1 MSLPTLSDAGL
12 PQPGDVIAGKYQVE
26 SVLGAGGMGIVVS
39 ARHLDLGQR
48 VALKLLR
55 SVFATNTDVIAR
67 FQREARALAG
77 IRSEHVV
84 RVHDVARLESGAPY
98 LVMEH
103 LTGKDLDQLLRAR
116 GPLPIAEAIDY
127 VLQAC
132 EAIAEAHATGI
143 VHRDLKPANL
153 FLTTRADG
161 SSLVKVLD
169 FGISKLTG
177 LNDVGVPEGSLT
189 STSEILGSPWYM
201 SPEQLRSFKNVDART
216 DVWALGVILYR
227 LITGRQPFDADS
239 LSACITKIVADPP
252 IPLRLHRPDAPLELE
267 SLILRCLEKDTA
279 RRVQN
284 IAELARGVF
293 PFAPPRSA
301 ISVERIVGVL
311 SLATPVEELTIQ
323 LPAARVVSSPSL
335 QSAPELPALG
345 GTGAVRAV
353 SSPRLQSVPELP
365 ALGGT
370 STAVANQ
377 VVEPVQPRAVARR
390 PGIFVAVALGV
401 LAALGGLGAFVVGTQ
416 GQAAP
421 AATSPVLEA
430 GAAVTPSALPMPSA
444 SASATPP
451 TPGVSASAA
460 LIAAPPAKP
469 SAEPSLEPSVALTTG
484 PSAPL
489 LHAAQPAPKNERAK
503 APSVVASVKP
513 PAPATS
519 SSKPPEKKP
528 PSLIENSL

>member
-1 MSLPTLSDAGL
+1 MTLPTLSDAGL
-12 PQPGDVIAGKYQVE
+12 PQPGDIIAGKYQVE
-26 SVLGAGGMGIVVS
+26 TVLGAGGMGIVVS

-55 SVFATNTDVIAR
+55 SVFAGNSDAVAR

-116 GPLPIAEAIDY
+116 GPLPIAEAVDY

-132 EAIAEAHATGI
+132 EAIAEAHAAGI

-189 STSEILGSPWYM
+189 STSEIMGSPWYM

-216 DVWALGVILYR
+216 DVWALGVILHR
-227 LITGRQPFDADS
+227 LITGRQPFDAES

-252 IPLRLHRPDAPLELE
+252 VSLRLQRPDAPPELE
-267 SLILRCLEKDTA
+267 SLILRCLEKDIN
-279 RRVQN
+279 RRIQN
-284 IAELARGVF
+284 IAELARGLL

-301 ISVERIVGVL
+301 LSVERIIGVL
-311 SLATPVEELTIQ
+311 GLVSPLEELTVQ
-323 LPAARVVSSPSL
+323 LPAFREVSSPRL
-335 QSAPELPALG
+335 QSAPELPA
-345 GTGAVRAV
+345 A
-353 SSPRLQSVPELP
+353 
-365 ALGGT
+365 GGT
-370 STAVANQ
+370 SAPVASLT
-377 VVEPVQPRAVARR
+377 VESVQPREPPKAGTRR
-390 PGIFVAVALGV
+390 SIVVKAMALGLV
-401 LAALGGLGAFVVGTQ
+401 IAVVSAGILIRSRDR
-416 GQAAP
+416 
-421 AATSPVLEA
+421 TSPVATSLTLETSA
-430 GAAVTPSALPMPSA
+430 AAQLSAVMMPPASVSVPPLSMPSSQTTVAPPIALSVDPSITLHVEPPVAPVAAQATSTKEHKKALAVPAAV
-444 SASATPP
+444 
-451 TPGVSASAA
+451 AA
-460 LIAAPPAKP
+460 
-469 SAEPSLEPSVALTTG
+469 
-484 PSAPL
+484 
-489 LHAAQPAPKNERAK
+489 
-503 APSVVASVKP
+503 

-519 SSKPPEKKP
+519 AVKPSGKKLP
-528 PSLIENSL
+528 GLLENDL

>member
-1 MSLPTLSDAGL
+1 MTLPTLSDAGL
-12 PQPGDVIAGKYQVE
+12 PQPGDIIAGKYQVE
-26 SVLGAGGMGIVVS
+26 TVLGAGGMGIVVS

-55 SVFATNTDVIAR
+55 SVFAGNSDAVAR

-116 GPLPIAEAIDY
+116 GPLPIAEAVDY

-132 EAIAEAHATGI
+132 EAIAEAHAAGI

-189 STSEILGSPWYM
+189 STSEIMGSPWYM

-216 DVWALGVILYR
+216 DVWALGVILHR
-227 LITGRQPFDADS
+227 LITGRQPFDAES

-252 IPLRLHRPDAPLELE
+252 VSLRLQRPDAPPELE
-267 SLILRCLEKDTA
+267 SLILRCLEKDIS
-279 RRVQN
+279 RRIQN
-284 IAELARGVF
+284 IAELARGLL

-301 ISVERIVGVL
+301 LSVERIIGVL
-311 SLATPVEELTIQ
+311 GLVSSLEELTVQ
-323 LPAARVVSSPSL
+323 LPAFREVSSPRL
-335 QSAPELPALG
+335 QSAPELPA
-345 GTGAVRAV
+345 A
-353 SSPRLQSVPELP
+353 
-365 ALGGT
+365 GGT
-370 STAVANQ
+370 S
-377 VVEPVQPRAVARR
+377 
-390 PGIFVAVALGV
+390 
-401 LAALGGLGAFVVGTQ
+401 
-416 GQAAP
+416 
-421 AATSPVLEA
+421 
-430 GAAVTPSALPMPSA
+430 
-444 SASATPP
+444 
-451 TPGVSASAA
+451 
-460 LIAAPPAKP
+460 AKP
-469 SAEPSLEPSVALTTG
+469 DGRVCATAGTTEGGDETIDCRQGDGARTGDRSRECRHPHQIKG
-484 PSAPL
+484 PHFTGRDFAHPGDERGSSTICGDD
-489 LHAAQPAPKNERAK
+489 AACECVGATVVDAKFSDHRGASYRTLCGSFCHSSRGASCRTRSCAGNIQKRA
-503 APSVVASVKP
+503 
-513 PAPATS
+513 
-519 SSKPPEKKP
+519 
-528 PSLIENSL
+528 